1 MKNRPP
7 CEHGDLC
14 HAIWKRTHYI
24 YSIITFCPR
33 GIYIIDGQKVII
45 E

>member
-14 HAIWKRTHYI
+14 HTIWKRTHYI
-24 YSIITFCPR
+24 YSIKCPYKCEFYKPKR
-33 GIYIIDGQKVII
+33 KVK
-45 E
+45 